1 MLASLF
7 LVMLRASV
15 AFASSS
21 PSHSSQSPLN
31 LADLRGFDV
40 SQPQAGLNPNF
51 WSCAFNAGYRKVVIR
66 AYQQACGHG
75 GRVDPNFVPAYNAA
89 VAAGFTRIDAYMFP
103 CVGPQPTDV
112 DCKSPSE
119 QVQELIDTINKH
131 SLNIQRLWFDI
142 EPTNGVCNAWQLGNA
157 RNLQVAREWIVLL
170 RGTARDWGVYANR
183 NQWEGMFGSLGADI
197 ASDLP
202 LWAVQDD
209 KVPGVS
215 TVTKF
220 FGGWKSAH
228 AKQYWLDT
236 RTPECDGSV
245 DLDSFID

>member
-1 MLASLF
+1 
-7 LVMLRASV
+7 
-15 AFASSS
+15 
-21 PSHSSQSPLN
+21 
-31 LADLRGFDV
+31 
-40 SQPQAGLNPNF
+40 
-51 WSCAFNAGYRKVVIR
+51 
-66 AYQQACGHG
+66 
-75 GRVDPNFVPAYNAA
+75 VDPNFVPAYNAA

-103 CVGPQPTDV
+103 CKIADSIRQFIVWLNGWLTRDIGVGPQPTGV

-183 NQWEGMFGSLGADI
+183 NQWEGIFGSLGADV